1 MQPVAFN
8 SALPMNERTEAE
20 RHLLE
25 EIRRGS
31 GDAWS
36 QLVERYQGRLTA
48 FARHRVP
55 KGTEA
60 EDLVQD
66 TFLHFLR
73 GLAGY
78 REEASVETY
87 LFLILRRRLAELHRG
102 RLVRVCSL
110 PTNDDASDAADNAP
124 APDPT
129 ASWYIRRDEQHDM
142 ARTALTTALRSLLH
156 GMRENLELHDMQIV
170 ELVFYAQWP
179 NQQIAT
185 ELGEDAGRIAVLK
198 HRWLKQL
205 RDRVLQL
212 LAQDEPAIPWD
223 APQTL
228 DSLLTEIWE
237 DERPSCPKR
246 STVGSYFLNTLDH
259 PWQGYVDFHINR
271 VGCSFCRANLEDF
284 QKQNHQDP
292 VPLRNRILQSTV
304 GFFSHSA
311 RT

>member
-1 MQPVAFN
+1 
-8 SALPMNERTEAE
+8 MNERTEAE

-31 GDAWS
+31 GEAWS

-48 FARHRVP
+48 FARRRVP
-55 KGTEA
+55 RGTEA
-60 EDLVQD
+60 EDLVQE

-73 GLAGY
+73 GFASY

-102 RLVRVCSL
+102 KREPVCGL
-110 PTNDDASDAADNAP
+110 GDGGGESDMQQNLP

-129 ASWYIRRDEQHDM
+129 ASWYVRRDERRDA
-142 ARTALTTALRSLLH
+142 ARTALTSALRSLLA
-156 GMRENLELHDMQIV
+156 GMRETEELRDMQIV
-170 ELVFYAQWP
+170 ELVFYAQWA
-179 NQQIAT
+179 NQRIAA
-185 ELGEDAGRIAVLK
+185 ELGEDAGRVAVLK

-205 RDRVLQL
+205 REAVAALI
-212 LAQDEPAIPWD
+212 EPCAEEAAIPWD
-223 APQTL
+223 APPAL

-246 STVGSYFLNTLDH
+246 STVGGFFLGTLDE

-271 VGCSFCRANLEDF
+271 LGCSICRANLEDF
-284 QKQNHQDP
+284 QQQNKRDP
-292 VPLRNRILQSTV
+292 APLRDRILQSTV
-304 GFFSHSA
+304 GFLS
-311 RT
+311 RPV

>member
-1 MQPVAFN
+1 
-8 SALPMNERTEAE
+8 MNERTEAE
-20 RHLLE
+20 RHLLQ

-31 GDAWS
+31 SEAWS

-55 KGTEA
+55 RGTEA

-78 REEASVETY
+78 REEASIETY
-87 LFLILRRRLAELHRG
+87 LFLILRRRIAELHRG
-102 RLVRVCSL
+102 RLGRVCSL
-110 PTNDDASDAADNAP
+110 PASGDASHAAENAP

-129 ASWYIRRDEQHDM
+129 ASWYVRRDEQHDR
-142 ARTALTTALRSLLH
+142 ARNALTTALRSLLH

-185 ELGEDAGRIAVLK
+185 ELREDAGRVAVLK

-205 RDRVLQL
+205 RDCVTQL
-212 LAQDEPAIPWD
+212 LAPGEPAIPWD

-237 DERPSCPKR
+237 EERPSCPKR

-271 VGCSFCRANLEDF
+271 LGCAFCRANLEDF
-284 QKQNHQDP
+284 QKQNHQNP
-292 VPLRNRILQSTV
+292 APLRNRILQSTL
-304 GFFSHSA
+304 GFFSGPA
-311 RT
+311 KT

>member
-1 MQPVAFN
+1 
-8 SALPMNERTEAE
+8 MNDRTEAE

-31 GDAWS
+31 GEAWS

-48 FARHRVP
+48 FARRRVP

-73 GLAGY
+73 GFAAF

-102 RLVRVCSL
+102 RRAPVCGL
-110 PTNDDASDAADNAP
+110 PKSDDGSDIQDNVP

-129 ASWYIRRDEQHDM
+129 ASWYVRRDEQRDG
-142 ARTALTTALRSLLH
+142 ARIALTTALRSLLA
-156 GMRENLELHDMQIV
+156 GMREREELREMQIV

-179 NQQIAT
+179 NQRIAA
-185 ELGEDAGRIAVLK
+185 ELNEDAGRVAVLK

-205 RDRVLQL
+205 REGVSQRI
-212 LAQDEPAIPWD
+212 EPVQHETAIPWD
-223 APQTL
+223 TPLTL

-246 STVGSYFLNTLDH
+246 STVGGFFLHTLED
-259 PWQGYVDFHINR
+259 PWQAYVEFHINR
-271 VGCSFCRANLEDF
+271 MGCSFCAANLQDF
-284 QKQNHQDP
+284 QQQNRQDP
-292 VPLRNRILQSTV
+292 APLRNRILQSTV
-304 GFFSHSA
+304 GFLSRPA
-311 RT
+311 G